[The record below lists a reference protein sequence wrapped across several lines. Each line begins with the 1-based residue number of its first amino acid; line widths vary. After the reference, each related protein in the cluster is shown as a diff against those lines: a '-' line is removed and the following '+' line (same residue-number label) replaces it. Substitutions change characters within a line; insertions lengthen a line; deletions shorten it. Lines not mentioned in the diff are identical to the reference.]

1 VDPSHLVDT
10 QFQRGSQN
18 LDLSAVRSTP
28 GHLIPQGGLL
38 RPPEHACVGHDD
50 RRDAGYCTAV
60 NSAASWSWTS
70 LWCVQEPPC
79 SPCSLQS
86 FEGGWRK
93 QAVPVQA
100 MSLMAAC
107 VGPGLRGDG
116 VQGRWV
122 EENIE
127 AMDEE
132 GLRQLVFVLDQE
144 NPELYKWLTQQETP
158 PAHMVRASTLRGAG
172 SEGRLAPHH
181 PIWLGAAA
189 DAMQK
194 QRWRRREPD
203 GYSGADKLTAKL
215 TRGPA
220 ASSWVCYCGGWCD
233 MQEPLSASKHA
244 QEANAVFQGLQART
258 RGFLDTLAPAATRA
272 APGVQWT
279 RPWADDGKELK
290 PGVDKWADG
299 NQN

>member
-1 VDPSHLVDT
+1 MAWVLPCCVVGQLTTRGRGTRCEAQIFEVDPSHLVDT

-79 SPCSLQS
+79 SPCSPCSLQY
-86 FEGGWRK
+86 EGGWRK
-93 QAVPVQA
+93 QAVPVQV

-132 GLRQLVFVLDQE
+132 E
-144 NPELYKWLTQQETP
+144 PKCQQSKGGGEMANTS
-158 PAHMVRASTLRGAG
+158 ARSC
-172 SEGRLAPHH
+172 
-181 PIWLGAAA
+181 
-189 DAMQK
+189 QK
-194 QRWRRREPD
+194 
-203 GYSGADKLTAKL
+203 
-215 TRGPA
+215 TRDV
-220 ASSWVCYCGGWCD
+220 WKEDTD
-233 MQEPLSASKHA
+233 M
-244 QEANAVFQGLQART
+244 
-258 RGFLDTLAPAATRA
+258 
-272 APGVQWT
+272 
-279 RPWADDGKELK
+279 
-290 PGVDKWADG
+290 
-299 NQN
+299 